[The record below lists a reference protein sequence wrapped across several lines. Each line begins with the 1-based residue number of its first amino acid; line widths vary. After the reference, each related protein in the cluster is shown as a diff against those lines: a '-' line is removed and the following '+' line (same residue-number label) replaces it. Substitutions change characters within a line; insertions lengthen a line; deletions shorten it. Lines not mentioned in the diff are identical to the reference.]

1 MSEHLLQQGHISD
14 DELPGPGDSPL
25 ILGGDSCLDLD
36 GESCLDVEGENCLV
50 LDGDNC
56 LDGRGR
62 TPDMIEYCQYHCV
75 NYLTTVNGVFT

>member
-1 MSEHLLQQGHISD
+1 MSD

-56 LDGRGR
+56 LGGRGR
-62 TPDMIEYCQYHCV
+62 TPDMMEYCQYHCV